1 MTVSLELLSRGPQ
14 RPDLLEDLVVAEP
27 DLAATLGRWS
37 VPAPVE
43 VPSDASTGLPGLEAV
58 AKVLGDDVPAVV
70 EVGPGLASLASLT
83 GPGPAADRLADL
95 LAVAAHSGVGFGSGL
110 VPRCDNAGQVW
121 ALLAGAVA
129 AMTGADVRAAFARPD
144 PARIL
149 GLSRPAREAVR
160 DVVTCIA
167 VPVGAVAAISADL
180 AAAGRD

>member
-1 MTVSLELLSRGPQ
+1 MTVSLELLSRGPS

-37 VPAPVE
+37 VSCPVE
-43 VPSDASTGLPGLEAV
+43 VPSDAHTGLPGLDAV
-58 AKVLGDDVPAVV
+58 AEVLGDDTPALVR
-70 EVGPGLASLASLT
+70 VGPGLT

-110 VPRCDNAGQVW
+110 VPRCEDAEQVW

-129 AMTGADVRAAFARPD
+129 AMTGADVRAAVARPD

-160 DVVTCIA
+160 DVVTCVS
-167 VPVGAVAAISADL
+167 VPVGAVAAISAGL
-180 AAAGRD
+180 ASAERG